1 MCIRDRHGGV
11 AICKKVGHLPHGVA
25 YIRRGVYRDMSRL
38 RFAWRSLAKAP
49 LLSLVDSDR
58 RVGDGSSGGTAVG
71 AIYRDAVVRREG
83 ARRDSGGR
91 RGAGVDGDGGCGGV
105 PAGAPPKIARG
116 LVGHATTDSKTVSWQ
131 SLPHQK
137 LFTPATPLFI
147 KYLQAIDNLRTP
159 FSHTRC
165 AILNTVEEVRR
176 RNRLRHHRGGAGAFA
191 CQFRKRRR

>member
-1 MCIRDRHGGV
+1 
-11 AICKKVGHLPHGVA
+11 
-25 YIRRGVYRDMSRL
+25 MSRL

-83 ARRDSGGR
+83 GRRDSGGR
-91 RGAGVDGDGGCGGV
+91 RGAGVDGDGDCGGV

-131 SLPHQK
+131 SLLHQK

-176 RNRLRHHRGGAGAFA
+176 RKRLRHQSRLRLKYSYARILPIGRHLHKSLISMSLDPLTVWGAGV
-191 CQFRKRRR
+191 